1 MGRSICVFC
10 SSSDDVAPAYVDA
23 AKRLGRAIAAGG
35 HSLVYGGM
43 DMGLMGTLAHF
54 AHDDGARVVG
64 VTVQF
69 MAEGSDTY
77 ADELIVACDMHQRE
91 AMMHQLAEAFV
102 VLPGGFGT
110 LEETGQVLA
119 FASLELHK
127 KPIVIIN
134 TDGFYDSL
142 LAMFDRFVREGFAK
156 ERHLRSYHV
165 AADVAEAMSYLESR
179 FADGA

>member
-1 MGRSICVFC
+1 MGQSICVFC
-10 SSSDDVAPAYVDA
+10 SSSDNVSPAYVDA
-23 AKRLGRAIAAGG
+23 ATRLGQAIADVG

-43 DMGLMGTLAHF
+43 DMGLMGTLAHA

-69 MAEGSDTY
+69 MADSCETY

-110 LEETGQVLA
+110 FEEMSQVLV
-119 FASLELHK
+119 FGNLELHK
-127 KPIVIIN
+127 KPIAIIN

-142 LAMFDRFVREGFAK
+142 LAMFDRFVRDGFAR
-156 ERHLRSYHV
+156 ERHLSTYKV
-165 AADVAEAMSYLESR
+165 AADVSEAMSYLESR
-179 FADGA
+179 FADGP

>member
-1 MGRSICVFC
+1 
-10 SSSDDVAPAYVDA
+10 
-23 AKRLGRAIAAGG
+23 
-35 HSLVYGGM
+35 
-43 DMGLMGTLAHF
+43 
-54 AHDDGARVVG
+54 
-64 VTVQF
+64 
-69 MAEGSDTY
+69 
-77 ADELIVACDMHQRE
+77 
-91 AMMHQLAEAFV
+91 MHQLAEAFV

>member
-1 MGRSICVFC
+1 MGRPICVFC
-10 SSSDDVAPAYVDA
+10 SSSDNVATAYVDA
-23 AKRLGRAIAAGG
+23 ARRLGQAIAGAG

-43 DMGLMGTLAHF
+43 DMGLMGTLAHA

-69 MAEGSDTY
+69 MADRCDTY

-91 AMMHQLAEAFV
+91 AMMQQLAEAFV

-110 LEETGQVLA
+110 FEETSQVLA
-119 FASLELHK
+119 FGNLELHK

-134 TDGFYDSL
+134 TGGFYDSL
-142 LAMFDRFVREGFAK
+142 LAMFDRFVRDGFAK
-156 ERHLRSYHV
+156 ERHLRNYRV
-165 AADVAEAMSYLESR
+165 AADVSDAMSYLESR
-179 FADGA
+179 FAEGP

>member
-10 SSSDDVAPAYVDA
+10 SSSDDVAPAYVEA
-23 AKRLGRAIAAGG
+23 ARRLGRAIAGGG
-35 HSLVYGGM
+35 HSVVYGGM
-43 DMGLMGTLAHF
+43 DMGLMGALARS

-69 MAEGSDTY
+69 MAEESDTY
-77 ADELIVACDMHQRE
+77 ADEMIVACDMHQRE

-110 LEETGQVLA
+110 LEEMGQVLA
-119 FASLELHK
+119 FGNLELHK

-134 TDGFYDSL
+134 TGGFYDSL
-142 LAMFDRFVREGFAK
+142 LAMFDRFVRDGFAS
-156 ERHLRSYHV
+156 ERHLRDYKV
-165 AADVAEAMSYLESR
+165 AADVSGAMGYLASR